1 MELLEDLVK
10 ERFGRAAVRTLC
22 EKPGLFE
29 PGRLYRRVDISEK
42 LRAEFVN
49 LGGDSSTTKED
60 VAVALKTWLHGP
72 DCPFRKEARGRYRF
86 RGSDGEPDLRLRVEH
101 RSDSSSEA
109 PPLAPE
115 LEIGAGPCE
124 VYAWYLP
131 EYAHGSERW
140 PIKIGRT
147 GADGLGRKLRDF
159 QEHLPEKPRYLLR
172 LGCADDG
179 EARKRESLLHAWFE
193 CRGQKL
199 GDPPGRQ
206 WFRTNPGEIT
216 EAIRNVIVAPPS
228 PGDVGAS
235 DIGELVALLFEDVAA
250 ADWARLPGDM
260 TDRLDDYLYGDEGR

>member
-1 MELLEDLVK
+1 MDILDDLVK
-10 ERFGRAAVRTLC
+10 ERFGRAAVRGLC

-29 PGRLYRRVDISEK
+29 PGRLYRRVDICEK
-42 LRAEFVN
+42 LRAEFVT
-49 LGGDSSTTKED
+49 LGGDAATTKED

-86 RGSDGEPDLRLRVEH
+86 RDAEAESDQSPRVEV
-101 RSDSSSEA
+101 RCDPPSDA

-115 LEIGAGPCE
+115 LEIGAGACE

-131 EYAHGSERW
+131 EYAHGSDRW
-140 PIKIGRT
+140 PVKIGRA
-147 GADGLGRKLRDF
+147 GPDGLGQGLLAF
-159 QEHLPEKPRYLLR
+159 QENLPEQPRYLLR

-179 EARKRESLLHAWFE
+179 EARRRESLLHAWFE

-199 GDPPGRQ
+199 EDLPGRQ

-216 EAIRNVIVAPPS
+216 EAIRNIIVAEPS
-228 PGDVGAS
+228 PGKVGAS
-235 DIGELVALLFEDVAA
+235 DVGELVASAFNDVTA
-250 ADWARLPGDM
+250 ADWARLPADM